1 MAVDQDAIDLFQ
13 PQIDTLTQELDVLR
27 TRIAALEANGTGS
40 NADPLL
46 DAYTVLGDAVNDV
59 QDGLTREQKVQKLL
73 DIANLVRT
81 S

>member
-27 TRIAALEANGTGS
+27 TRIAALEVNGTGS

-46 DAYTVLGDAVNDV
+46 DAYTELSDAVNDV

-73 DIANLVRT
+73 DISNLVRT